1 MPQSECIRVLL
12 KHGMTDKFVQWA
24 RQIPNRLD
32 EVKASMSEQ
41 GVLEQSIF
49 LDRSPNGDF
58 IVIYWKVEDL
68 AKARA
73 AFQNS
78 TRRVDLEMTEMIEAT
93 WDRSE
98 VSRLESIIEL

>member
-1 MPQSECIRVLL
+1 MPQSECIRVRL
-12 KHGMTDKFVQWA
+12 KPGMTDKFVQWA

-32 EVKASMSEQ
+32 EVKASMNAQ

-49 LDRSPNGDF
+49 LDHSPNGDF
-58 IVIYWKVEDL
+58 IVIYWEVEDL
-68 AKARA
+68 ARARA
-73 AFQNS
+73 AFQKS
-78 TRRVDLEMTEMIEAT
+78 TRQVDLEMTEMIEAT